1 MISTTY
7 SGLFQ
12 FKTKYGILNNEL
24 DFAVSSGLL
33 DPKFRDFRQKY
44 IAGFDI
50 ESLETPIKER
60 SEAVHEVS
68 IQTVVSIS
76 VATNIPGFETKHFC
90 RASMS
95 PSDGTLLI
103 TEFMDHL
110 HGLAEALQE
119 LIPPEIR
126 ALTEKLEVELKGKTF
141 CKSKTKMMKL
151 LNYLKSFRTLNIF
164 GFNSGEFLSKHF
176 HYEPN
181 GFFPPI
187 QALSE

>member
-1 MISTTY
+1 
-7 SGLFQ
+7 
-12 FKTKYGILNNEL
+12 
-24 DFAVSSGLL
+24 
-33 DPKFRDFRQKY
+33 
-44 IAGFDI
+44 
-50 ESLETPIKER
+50 
-60 SEAVHEVS
+60 
-68 IQTVVSIS
+68 
-76 VATNIPGFETKHFC
+76 
-90 RASMS
+90 MS